1 MPEMKNNFQ
10 RGRMNKDLDE
20 RLVPNGEYRDA
31 LNVEVAT
38 SNDSDMG
45 SLQTLK
51 GNTFLGVDGIKGVCV
66 GSIADDKNDKLYF
79 MVAGEDR
86 DIIIEYNYKDEEFL
100 PVCVDLYN
108 NTGRRALNFN
118 EDFLI
123 TGVNIID
130 DLLFWTDNNSEPKK
144 INITR
149 GKLGCLVGASQEPSY
164 TDHTKLIV
172 RNLVPTAPIN
182 SYTTVEDKNGE
193 LILIEE
199 KHLTVIKKGPSAAPV
214 LEMIDTLADGMI
226 DGDGLAGG
234 NEVTSMISNTSS
246 LTFLDGDGDFVTT
259 NLTITTNSG
268 LDFEPGNFLNIYKTD
283 NRSINIRV
291 EIISIANPPPPY
303 AVGPPPYN
311 TEFEVLILSGDKE
324 IEGQEDLTVELEQQD
339 ALFQFKFP
347 RFAYRYKYEDGEYS
361 CFSPFTEPAFIPG
374 KFNYL
379 PKEGYNLGMV
389 NNLRK
394 LAIKDFVHERSMPED
409 VISIDIL
416 YKESNSPNIYSV
428 KTVKR
433 SGYDASKWDAW
444 NANSSNTV
452 APNWDASTQ
461 GVDDGWRAITKGYLP
476 ITTEMIHAVLPANQ
490 LLRPW
495 DNVPRKALA
504 QEVIGNRLVYGNYL
518 QNYNLKKSIYV
529 PGPWDIKVDIKAR
542 FHSDK
547 LGNVPPEELHAG
559 NKTFLQYS
567 PAKSVKTLRTYQ
579 LGVVYIDK
587 YGRETPVFSEDKRG
601 ATGGKSVS
609 ESSVYVNKTAADKR
623 NQIIVKMNSNPPEW
637 ATHRKYFIKETSNEY
652 YNLAMDRCYEA
663 EDGNTWLSFP
673 SSERNK
679 VDEETFL
686 ILKKTHDGNELVPEP
701 AKYKII
707 AIENEAP
714 RFIKLKNVSL
724 GAIQDDGT

>member
-31 LNVEVAT
+31 LNVEIAT

-51 GNTFLGVDGIKGVCV
+51 GNTFLGVDGVEGVCI

-79 MVAGEDR
+79 MVAGDNYDR
-86 DIIIEYNYKDEEFL
+86 IIEYNYKDKEFL
-100 PVCVDLYN
+100 PVCIDNHSV
-108 NTGRRALNFN
+108 TGRRALNFN
-118 EDFLI
+118 SDFLI
-123 TGVNIID
+123 TGINIIE

-149 GKLGCLVGASQEPSY
+149 GKQGCLFGTPQEPSY
-164 TDHTKLIV
+164 TNNTNLIV
-172 RNLVPTAPIN
+172 RNVSPTAPIN
-182 SYTTVEDKNGE
+182 SYTTVQDKDG
-193 LILIEE
+193 LPVKIQEE
-199 KHLTVIKKGPSAAPV
+199 HLTVIKKGPSAAPV

-234 NEVTSMISNTSS
+234 NELFSNINNPST
-246 LTFLDGDGDFVTT
+246 LDFLDGEGEFVTT
-259 NLTITTNSG
+259 YLIIKVNNT
-268 LDFEPGNFLNIYKTD
+268 LDFEAGNFLNIYKTD
-283 NRSINIRV
+283 DRSINIRV
-291 EIISIANPPPPY
+291 KIISVISS
-303 AVGPPPYN
+303 

-324 IEGQEDLTVELEQQD
+324 IQGQEELTVELEQQD

-361 CFSPFTEPAFIPG
+361 PFSPFTAPAFIPG

-416 YKESNSPNIYSV
+416 YKESNSSNIYSV
-428 KTVKR
+428 QTVKR

-518 QNYNLKKSIYV
+518 QNYNLKKAIGV

-542 FHSDK
+542 FHSDEV
-547 LGNVPPEELHAG
+547 GGIAPEELHAG
-559 NKTFLQYS
+559 NKTFLEYL

-601 ATGGKSVS
+601 ATGGKSIS
-609 ESSVYVNKTAADKR
+609 ESSVYINKTAADKR
-623 NQIIVKMNSNPPEW
+623 NQIIVKMNSNPPGW

-652 YNLAMDRCYEA
+652 YNLSMDRCYNA
-663 EDGNTWLSFP
+663 EDGNIWLSFP
-673 SSERNK
+673 SAERNK

-686 ILKKTHDGNELVPEP
+686 ILKKSQDSSELVPEP

-714 RFIKLKNVSL
+714 RFI
-724 GAIQDDGT
+724 